1 MQNVEERPTSTISY
15 RAVSITGKYQPDHE
29 GKQLL
34 ANGLRY
40 ESESREQGS
49 FRRHEILPDVQHI
62 QPHRIAQKP
71 TNFYR
76 T

>member
-1 MQNVEERPTSTISY
+1 MQNVEERSASTNSY
-15 RAVSITGKYQPDHE
+15 RAVSITGRYQPDHE

-34 ANGLRY
+34 ADFLRY
-40 ESESREQGS
+40 EPESREQGL
-49 FRRHEILPDVQHI
+49 FRRHEKLPDAQHI
-62 QPHRIAQKP
+62 QSHRIAQKP